1 MASQLIKYFFF
12 LSFLAAGVITHAQ
25 IGPINDSTIVGS
37 PYTNSKDTVKPAP
50 QRSATDSL
58 ISNSKP
64 AKKDTAAFVK
74 HSPRKATLLST
85 FVPGAGQF
93 YNKKY
98 WKIPVIYAAGGAA
111 VYGVVFYTREYNNF
125 RQAYKARLANGSNE
139 DPYYNQFQTAT
150 LQSYRDY
157 YRYYRDLS
165 YIALGAVYVLQIVDA
180 VVDAHFYDFKITD
193 DLSMHV
199 EPVLNFTGPV
209 ANTQLLFTF
218 KF

>member
-1 MASQLIKYFFF
+1 MARACTKYLFFVCLF
-12 LSFLAAGVITHAQ
+12 AFVLKTNAQ
-25 IGPINDSTIVGS
+25 IGPMNDSAVVGS
-37 PYTNSKDTVKPAP
+37 PYTNAKDTANASPKKEPGITI
-50 QRSATDSL
+50 TDKTL
-58 ISNSKP
+58 
-64 AKKDTAAFVK
+64 KKDTSTFVK
-74 HSPRKATLLST
+74 HSPRRATLLST

-98 WKIPVIYAAGGAA
+98 WKIPVIYAAGAA
-111 VYGVVFYTREYNNF
+111 TLYGIVFYSKEYNNF
-125 RQAYKARLANGSNE
+125 REAYKIRLATGANE
-139 DPYYNQFQTAT
+139 DPYYNRFQTAT
-150 LQSYRDY
+150 LKSNRDY

-199 EPVLNFTGPV
+199 EPILNFTGPM